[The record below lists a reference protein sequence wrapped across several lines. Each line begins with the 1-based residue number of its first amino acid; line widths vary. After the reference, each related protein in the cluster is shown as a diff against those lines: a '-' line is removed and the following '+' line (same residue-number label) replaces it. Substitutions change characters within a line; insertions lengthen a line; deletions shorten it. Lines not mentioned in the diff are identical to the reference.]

1 METQMRY
8 FGYICPHCGKSVLAG
23 RSVFALQAAAAR
35 IGCECGKSELRVE
48 LENDRVRLYVP
59 CGVCGGEHRAECGA
73 AQLLDGS
80 GVAFACP
87 ESHQLCCYAGEEGR
101 VLRAMQELETV
112 VQKEKTHDEADG
124 AEAFSDSVI
133 MYEALSELKE
143 IAARQDGIRCG
154 CGSDRW
160 RMEVRR
166 SSIDL
171 ICGECG
177 AKLRIPAATDEDLDA
192 LCCHMTLRIPG
203 RKA

>member
-1 METQMRY
+1 MKEEMRTI
-8 FGYICPHCGKSVLAG
+8 GYLCPKCRKSVLQK
-23 RSVFALQAAAAR
+23 RTRFALAASGAIVA
-35 IGCECGKSELRVE
+35 CECGGSELQIDFDGKLFRIS
-48 LENDRVRLYVP
+48 VP

-87 ESHQLCCYAGEEGR
+87 DTHQLCCYAGEEGR

-112 VQKEKTHDEADG
+112 VQKEKTHDDADG

-143 IAARQDGIRCG
+143 IAARPDGIRCG

-166 SSIDL
+166 ASIDL